1 MIEPKQSDLAE
12 PEGLWTVKEAAHFL
26 RCSTSFV
33 YKRAVRGELP
43 CVRIG
48 AMVRFN
54 PDVIRALARGEAPE
68 RPGVVVAFERQS

>member
-1 MIEPKQSDLAE
+1 MSEPKQSDLAE
-12 PEGLWTVKEAAHFL
+12 PEGLWTVKDAARFL
-26 RCSTSFV
+26 HCSTSFV

-54 PDVIRALARGEAPE
+54 PETIRALARGELTE
-68 RPGVVVAFERQS
+68 RPGVVVALERQG